1 MLSTLRWP
9 PTAQRPQI
17 VTEHPDFYIVAKPA
31 LWLTH
36 PVRARVDVP
45 DVLTFLQQETGE
57 LGVAPPHRL
66 DRETSGAQIF
76 SRDTDAARRFF
87 TLFKEHLVGK
97 TYLAVVHGSPE
108 WDEHTLDAPLGFV
121 GLTDTNRIQ
130 IRQGVTPDGKPAA
143 TQFKVVARKPG
154 FTLLH
159 ALPRSGRL
167 HQIRAH
173 LHHLGLPMVGD
184 KIYGRDPD
192 VFLDFMQTGQT
203 DDLTRRLLLP
213 RQALHAHSLAFGW
226 AAAQVRVE
234 VPLAAD
240 LQRFWDELGG

>member
-1 MLSTLRWP
+1 M
-9 PTAQRPQI
+9 
-17 VTEHPDFYIVAKPA
+17 
-31 LWLTH
+31 
-36 PVRARVDVP
+36 
-45 DVLTFLQQETGE
+45 
-57 LGVAPPHRL
+57 
-66 DRETSGAQIF
+66 
-76 SRDTDAARRFF
+76 
-87 TLFKEHLVGK
+87 GK

-108 WDEHTLDAPLGFV
+108 WDEYTLDAPLGFV

-192 VFLDFMQTGQT
+192 VLLDFMQTGQT
-203 DDLTRRLLLP
+203 PNSPAGCCCRARRCMPTAWLLAGPQRRCGWRCRWPPICSASGTSWAVEAEQKDLR
-213 RQALHAHSLAFGW
+213 
-226 AAAQVRVE
+226 E
-234 VPLAAD
+234 
-240 LQRFWDELGG
+240 